1 MVAEN
6 YAELF
11 VRQRADV
18 TDGLFSA
25 VRRLRWSADR
35 LAADRER
42 RLRELLAWS
51 VERSPFHAER
61 LADADVQGF
70 TEADLPS

>member
-11 VRQRADV
+11 VRQREDV

-25 VRRLRWSADR
+25 VRRLR
-35 LAADRER
+35 
-42 RLRELLAWS
+42 
-51 VERSPFHAER
+51 
-61 LADADVQGF
+61 
-70 TEADLPS
+70 